1 MAFFSFTTSGLY
13 TWVALPLLIFCAR
26 ILDVSIGTI
35 RILFISRGTK
45 YLAPVMGFFE
55 VLVWLL
61 AIGQIMRNLTNVAC
75 YMAYAAGFAT
85 GTFVGLYLEEKL
97 AMGLL
102 MVRIVTRKGAT
113 PLIEYL
119 QSANFGVTSVDA
131 EGMTGKVHVI
141 FTIIKRSDLSKVVE
155 IIARFN
161 PTAFYSVEDIRSVSK
176 EVFPLKRSAYRKSF
190 LLSLFRQ
197 RKGK

>member
-1 MAFFSFTTSGLY
+1 MAFFTFTTSGFY
-13 TWVALPLLIFCAR
+13 TWVALPMLIFCAR

-45 YLAPVMGFFE
+45 YLAPAMGFFE
-55 VLVWLL
+55 VLIWLL

-75 YMAYAAGFAT
+75 YLAYAGGFAT

-102 MVRIVTRKGAT
+102 MVRIVTRKEAT
-113 PLIEYL
+113 PLIEYM
-119 QSANFGVTSVDA
+119 QSAHFGVTSVDA
-131 EGMTGKVHVI
+131 EGMTGKVHII
-141 FTIIKRSDLSKVVE
+141 FTIIKRSDLSRVVE
-155 IIARFN
+155 IIAQFN
-161 PTAFYSVEDIRSVSK
+161 PNAFYSVEDIRSVSK
-176 EVFPLKRSAYRKSF
+176 EVLPLKKPAYRRSY
-190 LLSLFRQ
+190 LLSLFRH